1 MASNDKEQFSRF
13 GIYVRQDGTLA
24 SSVCHARPEN
34 AGKGEC
40 NHFSFADDA
49 KEIQRKLTYY
59 LTERINGTTGE
70 TDGTAGDYMSAFKNW
85 LVLEK
90 GFDADSLPDPG
101 ADGNIIDMWFDGD
114 NEKYSRILGEAM
126 ETSLMAGLKAS
137 VEVKETAAK
146 FIDAGLS
153 FRVVSNANIRVN
165 DDSMIARDT
174 NFWMQSNGIAGDG
187 SVAGK
192 PKIDDSMATVL
203 SSGDSRV
210 DIDEV
215 KHVDDEFVLHAD
227 PMNMAPDDINERI
240 LAEMKL

>member
-1 MASNDKEQFSRF
+1 
-13 GIYVRQDGTLA
+13 
-24 SSVCHARPEN
+24 
-34 AGKGEC
+34 
-40 NHFSFADDA
+40 
-49 KEIQRKLTYY
+49 
-59 LTERINGTTGE
+59 
-70 TDGTAGDYMSAFKNW
+70 MSAFKNW

-114 NEKYSRILGEAM
+114 NEKYSRVLGEAM

-146 FIDAGLS
+146 FIDAGLP
-153 FRVVSNANIRVN
+153 FRVVSNTGISVN

-187 SVAGK
+187 NVAGK
-192 PKIDDSMATVL
+192 PKIDNSVVTAL

-210 DIDEV
+210 DVDEV
-215 KHVDDEFVLHAD
+215 EHVEDEFVLHAD